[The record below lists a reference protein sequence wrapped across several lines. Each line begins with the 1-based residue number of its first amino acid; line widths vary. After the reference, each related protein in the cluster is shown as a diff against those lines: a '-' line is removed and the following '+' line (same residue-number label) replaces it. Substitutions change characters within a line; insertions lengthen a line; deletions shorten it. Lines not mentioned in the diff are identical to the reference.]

1 VIIEN
6 GNCGRGSRAMMKQGQ
21 ILAIVNQ
28 KGGVG
33 KTTTTINLAAYLA
46 KSGKKTLLLDA
57 DPQGNSTSGI
67 GKVKKT
73 LRATTYDVL
82 INQVPFQDVIV
93 ETGRKN
99 LWICP
104 SNINL
109 AGAEV
114 ELVNMVSRETKL
126 KEALIS
132 AKEAYDFILIDCPP
146 SLGLITVNALTA
158 ATGILVPIQS
168 EYYALE
174 GLTQLMETVNL
185 VRRQL
190 NPKLEIFGVLMTMY
204 DKRTQLARQ
213 VADDV
218 KSVFGE
224 KVFKTIIP
232 RNVRLSEAP
241 SFGLTIME
249 YDKKSKGSD
258 AYHDLALEVIKRAGG
273 SK

>member
-1 VIIEN
+1 M
-6 GNCGRGSRAMMKQGQ
+6 GH

-33 KTTTTINLAAYLA
+33 KTTTTVNLAAYLA
-46 KSGKKTLLLDA
+46 KGGKKTLLLDA

-73 LRATTYDVL
+73 LAATTYDVL
-82 INQVPFQDVIV
+82 INQVPIKDVII
-93 ETGRKN
+93 ESGRKN
-99 LWICP
+99 LWVCP

-114 ELVNMVSRETKL
+114 ELVDVVSRETRL
-126 KEALIS
+126 KEAL
-132 AKEAYDFILIDCPP
+132 ALARLEFDFILIDCPP
-146 SLGLITVNALTA
+146 SLGLITINALTA
-158 ATGILVPIQS
+158 ATGVLVPIQS

-174 GLTQLMETVNL
+174 GLTQLMETINL
-185 VRRQL
+185 VRRHL
-190 NPKLEIFGVLMTMY
+190 NTTLEVFGVVMTMY

-218 KSVFGE
+218 RSVFGE

-249 YDKKSKGSD
+249 YDKKSKGSE
-258 AYHDLALEVIKRAGG
+258 AYYELSREVIKRAGR
-273 SK
+273 S

>member
-1 VIIEN
+1 
-6 GNCGRGSRAMMKQGQ
+6 MGQ

-33 KTTTTINLAAYLA
+33 KTTTTVNLAAYLA
-46 KSGKKTLLLDA
+46 KNRKKTLLLDA

-73 LRATTYDVL
+73 LEMTSYDVL
-82 INQVPFQDVIV
+82 INQTPIRDVIL
-93 ETGRKN
+93 ETGRKH
-99 LWICP
+99 LYLCP

-114 ELVNMVSRETKL
+114 ELVDVVSRETRL
-126 KEALIS
+126 KRALEPIQ
-132 AKEAYDFILIDCPP
+132 KEYDFILIDCPP
-146 SLGLITVNALTA
+146 SLGLITINALTA
-158 ATGILVPIQS
+158 ATGVLVPIQS

-185 VRRQL
+185 VRQQL
-190 NPKLEIFGVLMTMY
+190 NPGLDIFGVLMTMY

-213 VADDV
+213 VAQDV
-218 KSVFGE
+218 QNVFGE
-224 KVFKTIIP
+224 KVFKSIIP

-241 SFGLTIME
+241 SFGLTILE
-249 YDKKSKGSD
+249 YDKKSKGSA
-258 AYHDLALEVIKRAGG
+258 AYSDLAREVIKRAGR
-273 SK
+273 

>member
-1 VIIEN
+1 M
-6 GNCGRGSRAMMKQGQ
+6 GH

-33 KTTTTINLAAYLA
+33 KTTTTVNLAAYLA
-46 KSGKKTLLLDA
+46 KNGKETLLLDS

-73 LRATTYDVL
+73 LQSTTYDVL
-82 INQVPFQDVIV
+82 INQIPLKDVVV
-93 ETGRKN
+93 ESGRKN

-114 ELVNMVSRETKL
+114 ELVDLVSRETRL
-126 KEALIS
+126 KEAL
-132 AKEAYDFILIDCPP
+132 EPVRGMYDFILIDCPP
-146 SLGLITVNALTA
+146 SLGLLTINALTA

-190 NPKLEIFGVLMTMY
+190 NTKLEIFGVLMTMY
-204 DKRTQLARQ
+204 DKRTQLAKQ

-218 KSVFGE
+218 KNVFGE
-224 KVFKTIIP
+224 KVFRTIIP

-241 SFGLTIME
+241 SFGLTILE

-258 AYHDLALEVIKRAGG
+258 AYYDLAREVIKRAGR
-273 SK
+273 

>member
-1 VIIEN
+1 M
-6 GNCGRGSRAMMKQGQ
+6 GH

-33 KTTTTINLAAYLA
+33 KTTTTVNLAAYLA
-46 KSGKKTLLLDA
+46 KNGKKTLLLDS

-73 LRATTYDVL
+73 LQSTTYDVL
-82 INQVPFQDVIV
+82 INQIPLKDVVV
-93 ETGRKN
+93 ESGRKN

-114 ELVNMVSRETKL
+114 ELVDLVSRETRL
-126 KEALIS
+126 KEAL
-132 AKEAYDFILIDCPP
+132 EPVRGMYDFILIDCPP
-146 SLGLITVNALTA
+146 SLGLLTINALTA

-190 NPKLEIFGVLMTMY
+190 NTKLEIFGVLMTMY
-204 DKRTQLARQ
+204 DKRTQLAKQ

-218 KSVFGE
+218 KNVFGE
-224 KVFKTIIP
+224 KVFRTIIP

-241 SFGLTIME
+241 SFGLTILE

-258 AYHDLALEVIKRAGG
+258 AYYDLAREVIKRAGR
-273 SK
+273 

>member
-1 VIIEN
+1 M
-6 GNCGRGSRAMMKQGQ
+6 GQGQ

-33 KTTTTINLAAYLA
+33 KTTTTVNLAAYLA
-46 KSGKKTLLLDA
+46 KCGKKTLLLDA

-73 LRATTYDVL
+73 LKTTTYDVL
-82 INQVPFQDVIV
+82 INQVPIQEVIV

-114 ELVNMVSRETKL
+114 ELVDMVSRETKL
-126 KEALIS
+126 KEALVT
-132 AKEAYDFILIDCPP
+132 AKDEYEFILIDCPP

-174 GLTQLMETVNL
+174 GLTQLMETVSL

-218 KSVFGE
+218 RSVFAE
-224 KVFKTIIP
+224 KVFRTIIP

-241 SFGLTIME
+241 SFGLTILE

-258 AYHDLALEVIKRAGG
+258 AYHELAHEVIKRAGR
-273 SK
+273 